1 MGKRPVSLS
10 ILFKKQQA
18 DFTESAILQVL
29 PNSSLAP
36 QMGVSHLVILQK
48 VSCPSFLSPF
58 TSPANPRWAPT
69 KFLKPYSGIKNK
81 LDRQSPSRYGEE
93 R

>member
-18 DFTESAILQVL
+18 DFTKGAILQVR

-36 QMGVSHLVILQK
+36 QTGVSHLVVLQES
-48 VSCPSFLSPF
+48 SCPSFLSPF

-69 KFLKPYSGIKNK
+69 KFLKPYSGIRNK
-81 LDRQSPSRYGEE
+81 LDRQSPSLYGEG